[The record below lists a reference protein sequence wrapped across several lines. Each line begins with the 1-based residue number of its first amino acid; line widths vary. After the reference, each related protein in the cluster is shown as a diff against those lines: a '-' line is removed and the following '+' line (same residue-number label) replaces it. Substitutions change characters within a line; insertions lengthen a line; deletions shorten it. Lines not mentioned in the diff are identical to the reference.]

1 MQKPIY
7 RFRGAYSHHR
17 RSAAQKPSCTTMDL
31 HTSRGSSLLPI
42 VRRQSVGSK
51 RPTEG
56 IHPNLTEQHT
66 ARTRP
71 LKRRELPEKCLL
83 AGSSGVACGGGN
95 ADEHDNPG
103 RAQFSE
109 CPSAA
114 RILDPKAKLHTGLLS
129 ATGGSTPHRWSSK
142 LPNEAADN
150 DCAEEWGGDAGGD
163 SGGGGAPTEPRATM
177 ELQRRRPGPPHRATA
192 STAMRPS
199 AEAPRR
205 RHHPRPR
212 ASYLA
217 LPRLRPCRHAVR

>member
-1 MQKPIY
+1 M
-7 RFRGAYSHHR
+7 
-17 RSAAQKPSCTTMDL
+17 
-31 HTSRGSSLLPI
+31 LPI

-56 IHPNLTEQHT
+56 IHPHLTEQHT

-71 LKRRELPEKCLL
+71 LKRRELPQKCLL

-103 RAQFSE
+103 RAQSSE

-114 RILDPKAKLHTGLLS
+114 RILDPKAKLHTGLLT

-142 LPNEAADN
+142 LPNEAADY

-177 ELQRRRPGPPHRATA
+177 ELQRRRPGPPRRATA

-199 AEAPRR
+199 CRGPPAPAPPASAPAPPTWLCRGCGRADTQFGDPVTLQCQHRTAPRGR
-205 RHHPRPR
+205 RAAAGSSP
-212 ASYLA
+212 ASA
-217 LPRLRPCRHAVR
+217 